1 MSALTAGLEIGF
13 SILLMGVLYT
23 VFSPH
28 FSEKIL
34 HLIYSFG
41 YPLGFLFVILGRSQ
55 LFTEQTALAIMPVL
69 NGKVGLGELLRLW
82 SVVFIANVIGG
93 AIFAVFISWIGPHR
107 GIISPEAF
115 ITFADNLIEPNW
127 YVILGSATLA
137 GWMMGLLGWL
147 VSSAQET
154 ISRMLVVVF
163 ITLIIGFG
171 SLHHCIV
178 GSVELVCG
186 MFIEK
191 SPDLAKYGM
200 TMLFSVLGNIIGGA
214 FFVGVL
220 KYSTVKT

>member
-13 SILLMGVLYT
+13 SVLLMGVLYT
-23 VFSPH
+23 VFAPH
-28 FSEKIL
+28 FDEKVL
-34 HLIYSFG
+34 HLVYSFG

-69 NGKVGLGELLRLW
+69 NGKVGFGELMRLW
-82 SVVFIANVIGG
+82 SVVFIGNVIGG
-93 AIFAVFISWIGPHR
+93 SLIALFISWIGPQR

-115 ITFADNLIEPNW
+115 TTFSENLTEPKW
-127 YVILGSATLA
+127 FVILGSATLA

-154 ISRMLVVVF
+154 ISRMLIVGF

-178 GSVELVCG
+178 GSVELVCA
-186 MFIEK
+186 MFIK
-191 SPDLAKYGM
+191 QSPDL
-200 TMLFSVLGNIIGGA
+200 T
-214 FFVGVL
+214 
-220 KYSTVKT
+220 